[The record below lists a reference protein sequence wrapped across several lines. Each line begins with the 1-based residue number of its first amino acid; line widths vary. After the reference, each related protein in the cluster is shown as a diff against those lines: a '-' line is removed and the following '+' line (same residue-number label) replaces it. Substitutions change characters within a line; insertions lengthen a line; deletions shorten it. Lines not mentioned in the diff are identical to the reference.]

1 LLLRRL
7 GDPKADQ
14 REAGG
19 NDGER
24 CPDHCAHRCTLRHHT
39 SYATHRSARHF
50 RMIAADLAKP
60 RMLQIWSM
68 GWRLDIAQNVSVL
81 FLK

>member
-1 LLLRRL
+1 
-7 GDPKADQ
+7 
-14 REAGG
+14 
-19 NDGER
+19 
-24 CPDHCAHRCTLRHHT
+24 
-39 SYATHRSARHF
+39 
-50 RMIAADLAKP
+50 MIAADLAKP